1 MQDGLSEADAAAAL
15 AAQGPVAKPAS
26 SRSYGSIVR
35 ANVLTVFNAILAAFG
50 AITLAFGDWRD
61 ALFLGVI
68 VANTTIGIAQE
79 VRAKRTLDRLALLVA
94 PRATVVRD
102 GSAREVAV
110 GEVVPGDL
118 VRVGA
123 GDQVVADG
131 EVHEAHDLRLDESML
146 TGESEPVARGV
157 GESIHSGVFAIE
169 GAGSYL
175 VNAVGAQSLAARIVG
190 EARSFR
196 HPRSPLERAVN
207 RLLYALVGL
216 VVVLGAVLGYSL
228 YHRHVGT
235 LTAVSTSVAG
245 VVSLIPEG
253 LMVLVSLTYAVA
265 AARMARRGVLAQQL
279 NAIESLASVDTICV
293 DKTGTLTEAALRVVA
308 ITPAADV

>member
-15 AAQGPVAKPAS
+15 AAQGSVAKPAS

-50 AITLAFGDWRD
+50 AITLVFGDWRD

-79 VRAKRTLDRLALLVA
+79 ARAKRALDRLALLVA

-131 EVHEAHDLRLDESML
+131 EVREAHDLRLDESML

-157 GESIHSGVFAIE
+157 GESIHSGVFATAVLVTVGLYLVVALE
-169 GAGSYL
+169 AAGSRRRSTL
-175 VNAVGAQSLAARIVG
+175 VSGMCLSLAGLFVAAFGLPAVR
-190 EARSFR
+190 RSFALSV
-196 HPRSPLERAVN
+196 PTPGMIATALIAS
-207 RLLYALVGL
+207 LLAIGALAL
-216 VVVLGAVLGYSL
+216 ASY
-228 YHRHVGT
+228 T
-235 LTAVSTSVAG
+235 PVAG
-245 VVSLIPEG
+245 DAPTISEE
-253 LMVLVSLTYAVA
+253 LT
-265 AARMARRGVLAQQL
+265 
-279 NAIESLASVDTICV
+279 
-293 DKTGTLTEAALRVVA
+293 
-308 ITPAADV
+308 